1 MNKLKAVIFD
11 FDGTI
16 VDSGEGIRRS
26 IQYALEKNGVPV
38 GEKGKL
44 NYFIGPPLHVSFEDM
59 YGING
64 KQCEE
69 LIEAYRDRYARLG
82 VYEAELYEGIV
93 ELVNTLRENGV
104 KVGIASSKPTCFIHQ
119 VMEHFK
125 ISELFDTVVGTNFNK
140 HKADKTELVNTAL
153 KNLGITDKKAS
164 IMVGDRLYDV
174 NGAKGAGILS
184 VGVLYGYGSETELKD
199 AGADF
204 LAHNVTGLYKIL
216 NNNDETL
223 KKQLTM

>member
-1 MNKLKAVIFD
+1 MNKFKAVIFD

-26 IQYALEKNGVPV
+26 IEYALEKNGVPV
-38 GEKGKL
+38 GEKSKL
-44 NYFIGPPLHVSFEDM
+44 NYFIGPPLNVSFEDM

-64 KQCEE
+64 EQCEK
-69 LIEAYRDRYARLG
+69 LIETYRDRYARLG
-82 VYEAELYEGIV
+82 VYEVELYEGIV
-93 ELVNTLRENGV
+93 ELLNTLKENGI
-104 KVGIASSKPTCFIHQ
+104 KIGIASSKPTCFIKQ
-119 VMEHFK
+119 VMEYFK
-125 ISELFDTVVGTNFNK
+125 ISEFFDTVVGTNFEK
-140 HKADKTELVNTAL
+140 HNADKKELINTAL
-153 KNLGITDKKAS
+153 KNLGITDKSVS
-164 IMVGDRLYDV
+164 IMVGDRLYDI

-204 LAHNVTGLYKIL
+204 LAHDVTEIYKIL

-223 KKQLTM
+223 KKQLTI